1 MIHNDISYK
10 FPHYSID
17 KNLNCY
23 ICNYKNKTYLFDIE
37 DGLKIKNEKKKF
49 VFRNKDDDYPSFKY
63 NNREI
68 TYFNYLYKLSSD
80 NSIYIVFKNKNKYDL
95 RRSNVEINHIFNK
108 YVREKYNVIEY
119 IPGHIVLKGADSN
132 KMKNPIW
139 KIEENN
145 EIYYLMFCCKN
156 CYTILCEKSY
166 KKILYYEINK
176 NDNNKITWCKSS
188 NGYIIGSNNIHIHQ
202 IILNCY
208 GNGKGT
214 SIISVDHIDRNPLN
228 NKMSNLRLATR
239 EMQEQNSNGIMPG
252 TKRKRSSK
260 AKPLPEGINESMLQ
274 KYVVY
279 YREFYDKEK
288 TKEREYFKVEKHPKS
303 NKIWMTTKS
312 SKFTILEKLE
322 QANKIVDDLD
332 NDIEPKR
339 NT

>member
-1 MIHNDISYK
+1 
-10 FPHYSID
+10 
-17 KNLNCY
+17 
-23 ICNYKNKTYLFDIE
+23 
-37 DGLKIKNEKKKF
+37 
-49 VFRNKDDDYPSFKY
+49 
-63 NNREI
+63 
-68 TYFNYLYKLSSD
+68 
-80 NSIYIVFKNKNKYDL
+80 
-95 RRSNVEINHIFNK
+95 
-108 YVREKYNVIEY
+108 
-119 IPGHIVLKGADSN
+119 
-132 KMKNPIW
+132 MKNPIW

-156 CYTILCEKSY
+156 SYTILCEKSY
-166 KKILYYEINK
+166 KKILDYEINK
-176 NDNNKITWCKSS
+176 NKNNKITWCKSS

-214 SIISVDHIDRNPLN
+214 SIISVEHIDRNPLN

-239 EMQEQNSNGIMPG
+239 EMQEQNSNGIMSG
-252 TKRKRSSK
+252 TKRKRSNK
-260 AKPLPEGINESMLQ
+260 AKPLPQGIHQSMLQ

-279 YREFYDKEK
+279 YLEFYDKEK

-303 NKIWMTTKS
+303 NKIWMTSKS

-339 NT
+339 NA